1 MAEEEEEEEEEERSA
16 KITATTSNRSNGNAS
31 QRSQFSP
38 SIQQDVVVTVL
49 LLLLCVHCKI
59 PVDLLPVSHGCLFF
73 DGLERWTERPSD
85 RATDDHSGRVTW
97 SCERRQ
103 EKPGGGPQ
111 SVSWMSVTE
120 GKAHG
125 KF

>member
-1 MAEEEEEEEEEERSA
+1 LAEEEEEEEERSA
-16 KITATTSNRSNGNAS
+16 KITAATSNRSNGNAS

-38 SIQQDVVVTVL
+38 SIQQDVVVVTVL
-49 LLLLCVHCKI
+49 LLLLCVHCKF

-73 DGLERWTERPSD
+73 DGLERRTGRPSE